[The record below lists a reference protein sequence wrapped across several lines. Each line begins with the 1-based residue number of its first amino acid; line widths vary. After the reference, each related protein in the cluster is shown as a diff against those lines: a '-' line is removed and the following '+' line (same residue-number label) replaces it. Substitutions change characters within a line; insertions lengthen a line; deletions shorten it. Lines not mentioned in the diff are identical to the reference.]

1 MAFYCLLL
9 PFIAFDGFLSPCLLM
24 PARARGNRARGG
36 ASRAAAARAQ
46 FPSLPN
52 PFGGGEGD
60 AVPTAAPARAAPPS
74 NPAWRGTVLDESLPD
89 PVFDDTYEYK
99 GRSKVGFV
107 TYAELLNARMA
118 MMGFTTLGM
127 LMTPRRFMR
136 LKKKSTM
143 GFWYVSARPAYTLPR
158 TSSSS

>member
-1 MAFYCLLL
+1 MVARSLARSLLL
-9 PFIAFDGFLSPCLLM
+9 LVVGCVAVAAFAPGAQSP
-24 PARARGNRARGG
+24 ARARGG

-60 AVPTAAPARAAPPS
+60 AAPTAAPARAAPPS

-99 GRSKVGFV
+99 
-107 TYAELLNARMA
+107 
-118 MMGFTTLGM
+118 
-127 LMTPRRFMR
+127 
-136 LKKKSTM
+136 
-143 GFWYVSARPAYTLPR
+143 
-158 TSSSS
+158 

>member
-1 MAFYCLLL
+1 MSLARSLARSLLVVGCVTVAAFA
-9 PFIAFDGFLSPCLLM
+9 PGAQSP
-24 PARARGNRARGG
+24 ARARGG

-60 AVPTAAPARAAPPS
+60 VAPAAAPARAAPPS

-118 MMGFTTLGM
+118 MMGFTILFLQELLFGKGVLQMYGLPYDSGAFLG
-127 LMTPRRFMR
+127 
-136 LKKKSTM
+136 
-143 GFWYVSARPAYTLPR
+143 
-158 TSSSS
+158 